1 MTIAVTG
8 SMAFDYIMSFNGSFT
23 DYIMPDQ
30 LERLSISVLVDSL
43 RRERGGTAGNIA
55 YNLALLKQTPLL
67 MASVGKD
74 AADYIADL
82 AMHGVDTSA
91 VLHVS
96 DVLTASFFV
105 STDTGN
111 RQIANFF
118 IGAMAHSGR
127 VQFSEQDYRAIKL
140 ATISPNAPQA
150 MANYVTECKSLG
162 IPYMYDPSQ
171 QIPLFSKEQLMDGI
185 DGAHILIV
193 NDYEFELIKQRTEL
207 TLEQMRQMA
216 EVIIITK
223 GEHGST
229 IYTAEG
235 QIDIPAI
242 ALEHVADPTGAGDAY
257 RAGLMAGLVNGLAWA
272 DAGRLGTLTA
282 TYAIEAPGTQT
293 HSYAVDE
300 FAARYAN
307 NFDPT
312 PDVLAF
318 FEALNEK

>member
-23 DYIMPDQ
+23 DYIMPEQ

-55 YNLALLKQTPLL
+55 YNLALLGQKPLL
-67 MASVGKD
+67 MASVGSD

-82 AMHGVDTSA
+82 TARGVDTSA
-91 VLHVS
+91 VLHVP

-105 STDTGN
+105 STDKGN

-127 VQFSEQDYRAIKL
+127 VQFEAQDYRNIKL

-150 MANYVTECKSLG
+150 MADYVTECKTLG
-162 IPYMYDPSQ
+162 VPYIYDPSQ
-171 QIPLFSKEQLMDGI
+171 QIPLFTKEQLIDGI
-185 DGAHILIV
+185 DGAQIFIV

-207 TLEQMRQMA
+207 TLAQMRQMA
-216 EVIIITK
+216 KVIIITK

-229 IYTAEG
+229 IYTADA

-242 ALEHVADPTGAGDAY
+242 ATDAVLDPTGAGDAY
-257 RAGLMAGLVNGLAWA
+257 RAGLMAGLVNGLSLA

-282 TYAIEAPGTQT
+282 TYAVEAHGTQKHHYT
-293 HSYAVDE
+293 PDE
-300 FAARYAN
+300 FAARYAE
-307 NFDPT
+307 NFDVT
-312 PDVLAF
+312 PDVSAF
-318 FEALNEK
+318 FEAIRE

>member
-23 DYIMPDQ
+23 DYIMPEQ

-55 YNLALLKQTPLL
+55 YNLALLGQKPLL
-67 MASVGKD
+67 MASVGND
-74 AADYIADL
+74 ATDYIADL
-82 AMHGVDTSA
+82 EARGVDTSA
-91 VLHVS
+91 VLRVP

-105 STDTGN
+105 STDRGN

-127 VQFSEQDYRAIKL
+127 VQFVSQNYRTIEL

-150 MANYVTECKSLG
+150 MADYVTECKTLG
-162 IPYMYDPSQ
+162 VPYVYDPSQ
-171 QIPLFSKEQLMDGI
+171 QIPLFTKEQLIDGI
-185 DGAHILIV
+185 DGARILIV

-207 TLEQMRQMA
+207 TLAQMRQMA
-216 EVIIITK
+216 EVIIVTK

-229 IYTAEG
+229 IYTADE

-242 ALEHVADPTGAGDAY
+242 TTDAVLDPTGAGDAY
-257 RAGLMAGLVNGLAWA
+257 RAGLMAGLVNGLSLA

-282 TYAIEAPGTQT
+282 TYAVEAHGTQK
-293 HSYAVDE
+293 HRYSIDE
-300 FAARYAN
+300 FIRRYIE
-307 NFDPT
+307 NFETT
-312 PDVLAF
+312 PDVQAF
-318 FEALNEK
+318 FANLK

>member
-23 DYIMPDQ
+23 DYIMPEQ

-55 YNLALLKQTPLL
+55 YNLTLLGQKPLL
-67 MASVGKD
+67 MASVGSD

-82 AMHGVDTSA
+82 AAHGVDTSA
-91 VLHVS
+91 VLHVP

-105 STDTGN
+105 STDRGN

-118 IGAMAHSGR
+118 IGAMAQSGR
-127 VQFSEQDYRAIKL
+127 VRFESQNYRAIKL

-150 MANYVTECKSLG
+150 MVDYVTECKSLG
-162 IPYMYDPSQ
+162 VPYVYDPSQ
-171 QIPLFSKEQLMDGI
+171 QIPLFTKEQLIDGI
-185 DGAHILIV
+185 DGARILIV

-207 TLEQMRQMA
+207 TLAEMRRMT
-216 EVIIITK
+216 ESIIITK
-223 GEHGST
+223 GEYGST
-229 IYTAEG
+229 IYTADE

-242 ALEHVADPTGAGDAY
+242 TTETVLDPTGAGDAY
-257 RAGLMAGLVNGLAWA
+257 RAGLMAGLVNRLSLA

-282 TYAIEAPGTQT
+282 TYAIESHGTQK
-293 HSYAVDE
+293 HRYSIEE
-300 FAARYAN
+300 FAARYAE
-307 NFDPT
+307 NFEVT
-312 PDVLAF
+312 PDVAAF
-318 FEALNEK
+318 FEKIG